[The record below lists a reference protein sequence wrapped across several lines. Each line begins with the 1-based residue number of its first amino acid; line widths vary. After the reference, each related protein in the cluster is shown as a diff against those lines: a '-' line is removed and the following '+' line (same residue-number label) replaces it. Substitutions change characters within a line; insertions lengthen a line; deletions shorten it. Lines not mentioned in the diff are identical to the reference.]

1 MRNKTIRQMT
11 LDALFI
17 AIIGLMVVFPQ
28 VGMITI
34 GPFASL
40 TLIPIP
46 VLIGARLLNWQRGL
60 VYGLAFGIG
69 SWILALTRAVTP
81 TDILFQNPLTSI
93 LPRAIFGLVAGLAY
107 ALLKTIKKPS
117 IRMALEPFFAFVL
130 TFFHGAITLTMLC
143 VFEPDWW
150 PFLVPILTT
159 NTIIEGVI
167 TFVVVPIVTLSLL
180 RIPRIT
186 QYVSE
191 INEKKE

>member
-17 AIIGLMVVFPQ
+17 AVIGVMVIFPQ

-93 LPRAIFGLVAGLAY
+93 LPRAIFGIVAGFAY
-107 ALLKTIKKPS
+107 YGLRSIKKPGLQ
-117 IRMALEPFFAFVL
+117 ITLEPFFAFGL
-130 TFFHGAITLTMLC
+130 TFFHGALTLTMLC

-159 NTIIEGVI
+159 NTVIEGVI
-167 TFVVVPIVTLSLL
+167 TFIVVPIVTLSLL
-180 RIPRIT
+180 RVPRIR

-191 INEKKE
+191 ISDKKE

>member
-1 MRNKTIRQMT
+1 MT

-17 AIIGLMVVFPQ
+17 AIIAVMVIFPQ

-93 LPRAIFGLVAGLAY
+93 LPRVIFGIAAGFAY
-107 ALLKTIKKPS
+107 QGLRAIKNPKL
-117 IRMALEPFFAFVL
+117 RATLEPFFAFAL
-130 TFFHGAITLTMLC
+130 TFFHGGLTLTMLC
-143 VFEPDWW
+143 VFEPTWW

-159 NTIIEGVI
+159 NTVIEGVI
-167 TFVVVPIVTLSLL
+167 TFIAVPLVTLSLL
-180 RIPRIT
+180 RVPGI
-186 QYVSE
+186 QQFVSE
-191 INEKKE
+191 INDKKE